1 MDNINLK
8 ARAKINISLDVLEK
22 REDGYHDL
30 SMIMQSVNLCDD
42 IFIKKTK
49 EDGITLKTNISWLPT
64 DGRNL
69 IYRAAS
75 EMVSRYDIKSG
86 LYISLKKVI
95 PVCAGMAG
103 GSTDCAATLIGIRN
117 LFHLDIPMDELM
129 ALGKELGADVP
140 FCIMRGTAL
149 AEGIGEKLTRV
160 APFPKCSILIVKPP
174 VNVSTANVFKSFVPE
189 KVTARPD
196 NEKLMYYIK
205 NGELKNI
212 CENMCNVLESVT
224 IEQYPVLADI
234 KSFMLEK
241 GALGSLMSGS
251 GPTVFGIYTTYS
263 SALST
268 LKAVKEKF
276 GIKECYVTN
285 AFNIFE

>member
-1 MDNINLK
+1 MDSINLK
-8 ARAKINISLDVLEK
+8 ARAKINISLDVLGK
-22 REDGYHDL
+22 RDDGYHDL

-42 IFIKKTK
+42 IFIRKT
-49 EDGITLKTNISWLPT
+49 EEEGITLKTNISWLPT

-69 IYRAAS
+69 IYKAAS
-75 EMVSRYDIKSG
+75 EMVSRYEIKSG
-86 LYISLKKVI
+86 LFISLRKVI
-95 PVCAGMAG
+95 PVCAGLAG

-117 LFHLDIPMDELM
+117 LFNINIPMKELM

-140 FCIMRGTAL
+140 FCLIRGTAL
-149 AEGIGEKLTRV
+149 AEGIGEKLTRI

-174 VNVSTANVFKSFVPE
+174 VNVSTATVFKSYAPE
-189 KVTARPD
+189 KVTAHPD
-196 NEKLMYYIK
+196 NEKLIYCIK
-205 NGELKNI
+205 KGDLKGT

-224 IEQYPVLADI
+224 IEEYPVIAEI
-234 KSFMLEK
+234 KKFMNEK
-241 GALGSLMSGS
+241 GAMGAMMSGS
-251 GPTVFGIYTTYS
+251 GPTVFGIYRTYY
-263 SALST
+263 SAISA